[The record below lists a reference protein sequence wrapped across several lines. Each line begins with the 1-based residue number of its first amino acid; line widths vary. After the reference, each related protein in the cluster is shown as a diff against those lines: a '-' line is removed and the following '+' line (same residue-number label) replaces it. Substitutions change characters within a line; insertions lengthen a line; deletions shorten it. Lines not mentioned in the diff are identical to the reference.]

1 MGVKEVHVAFV
12 LAGDAA
18 SWRAPRRLWRMGTA
32 RIAILVLS
40 IFTLLGL
47 LAPAVGRFDPTSIGT
62 GHGATAPGIEH
73 WFGTD
78 SFGRDVW
85 SRFVHG
91 ARISLAIGAATAV
104 LAIGIGTVVGTV
116 AGFCGGPVDAVLM
129 RMVDLALSFPRLFL
143 VLLVVGW
150 LRPSIG
156 LTILVLALT
165 GWMHTARLVRA
176 EVRAVRGAAY
186 VRAAEVLGLSF
197 HAILLRHVLPN
208 ALAPVLVSATT
219 MVGQTI
225 LAESALS
232 FLGLGVPLPTPSW
245 GAMVEEG
252 RRAFPQA
259 WWVSAFPGVA
269 ITCTVL
275 GWNLLG
281 DALHDVLDPRLATEV
296 ER

>member
-1 MGVKEVHVAFV
+1 MA
-12 LAGDAA
+12 
-18 SWRAPRRLWRMGTA
+18 
-32 RIAILVLS
+32 
-40 IFTLLGL
+40 
-47 LAPAVGRFDPTSIGT
+47 RFDPTAIGIAA
-62 GHGATAPGIEH
+62 GATAPDAVH

-104 LAIGIGTVVGTV
+104 LAVGIGTAVGAV
-116 AGFCGGPVDAVLM
+116 AGFCGGAVDGVLM
-129 RMVDLALSFPRLFL
+129 RAVDVALAFPRLFL
-143 VLLVVGW
+143 VLLIVGW
-150 LRPSIG
+150 LHPSIA

-176 EVRAVRGAAY
+176 AVRSVRHSAY
-186 VRAAEVLGLSF
+186 VRAAEILGLSW
-197 HAILLRHVLPN
+197 ASVLWRHVLPN
-208 ALAPVLVSATT
+208 ALAPVLISASA

-232 FLGLGVPLPTPSW
+232 FLGLGVPLPAPSW

-252 RRAFPQA
+252 RRAFPDA
-259 WWVSAFPGVA
+259 WWVSAFPGIA
-269 ITCTVL
+269 ITATVL

-281 DALHDVLDPRLATEV
+281 DALHDALDPRLSTEV
-296 ER
+296 DA

>member
-1 MGVKEVHVAFV
+1 VAQAWTRDRV
-12 LAGDAA
+12 PAAGATA
-18 SWRAPRRLWRMGTA
+18 RLWRLRAA
-32 RIAILVLS
+32 RAAIAVVVVFALI
-40 IFTLLGL
+40 GL
-47 LAPAVGRFDPTSIGT
+47 LAPVLARFDPTAIGT
-62 GHGATAPGIEH
+62 TSSATAPGPDH

-78 SFGRDVW
+78 AFGRDVW

-91 ARISLAIGAATAV
+91 ARLSLVIGATTAV
-104 LAIGIGTVVGTV
+104 LAVGIGTAVGTL
-116 AGFCGGPVDAVLM
+116 AGFVGGGVDAVLM
-129 RMVDLALSFPRLFL
+129 RGVDAVMAFPRLFL

-176 EVRAVRGAAY
+176 EVRAVRGATY
-186 VRAAEVLGLSF
+186 VRAAEVLGLPLRS
-197 HAILLRHVLPN
+197 ILVRHVLPN
-208 ALAPVLVSATT
+208 ALAPVLVSASA

-245 GAMVEEG
+245 GAMVDEG
-252 RRAFPQA
+252 RRAFPNA
-259 WWVSAFPGVA
+259 WWVSVFPGVA
-269 ITCTVL
+269 ITLTVL

-281 DALHDVLDPRLATEV
+281 DALHDALDPRLAAEV

>member
-1 MGVKEVHVAFV
+1 MGQAPARGVAP
-12 LAGDAA
+12 AA
-18 SWRAPRRLWRMGTA
+18 SSAARLWRMGTA
-32 RIAILVLS
+32 RSAIAVLTAFAL
-40 IFTLLGL
+40 IGL
-47 LAPAVGRFDPTSIGT
+47 LAPALSRFDPTTIGAT
-62 GHGATAPGIEH
+62 PTATAPGPEH

-78 SFGRDVW
+78 AFGRDVW

-91 ARISLAIGAATAV
+91 ARLSLVIGATTAV
-104 LAIGIGTVVGTV
+104 LAVGIGTLVGTL
-116 AGFCGGPVDAVLM
+116 AGFMGGAVDTILMRAVDA
-129 RMVDLALSFPRLFL
+129 ALSFPRLFL

-186 VRAAEVLGLSF
+186 VRAAEVLGLPLGSV
-197 HAILLRHVLPN
+197 LMRHVLPN
-208 ALAPVLVSATT
+208 ALAPVLVSASA

-245 GAMVEEG
+245 GAMVDEG
-252 RRAFPQA
+252 RRAFPSA
-259 WWVSAFPGVA
+259 WWVSVFPGVA
-269 ITCTVL
+269 ITLTVL

-281 DALHDVLDPRLATEV
+281 DALHDALDPRLAVEV